1 MNATVRKVYYLMLAA
16 LMLVNSAAMAI
27 EIEVIGL
34 FKNAALVNIDGQRRL
49 LKAGIES
56 VEGVK
61 LIQADSSGATVV
73 HNDEKIELAL
83 SGKITSVFE
92 KPTNK
97 TVQIVGRNNQFKTQG
112 TVNGRSVGFLVDTG
126 ATIVAMNRHQAEIWV
141 WHMNAAGF
149 LGLRQR
155 VAWFMRIKFLLI
167 Q

>member
-61 LIQADSSGATVV
+61 LIQADSDGATVV
-73 HNDEKIELAL
+73 HNDEKIELVL
-83 SGKITSVFE
+83 SGKITTAFE
-92 KPTNK
+92 KPTKK
-97 TVQIVGRNNQFKTQG
+97 TVP
-112 TVNGRSVGFLVDTG
+112 
-126 ATIVAMNRHQAEIWV
+126 WV
-141 WHMNAAGF
+141 LN
-149 LGLRQR
+149 
-155 VAWFMRIKFLLI
+155 
-167 Q
+167 